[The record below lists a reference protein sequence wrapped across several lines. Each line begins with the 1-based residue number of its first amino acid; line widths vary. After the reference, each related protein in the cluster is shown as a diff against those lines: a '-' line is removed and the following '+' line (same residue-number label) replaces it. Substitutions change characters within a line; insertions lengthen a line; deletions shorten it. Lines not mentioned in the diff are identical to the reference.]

1 MKTDAEIARE
11 LLEGARKR
19 VAGHYAFPICGAI
32 TCVSKDMKSDLA
44 RPVAVA
50 LSDWIA
56 DMLKGNLFY
65 TEWVYANHYDL
76 YNAAVKRGDFDA
88 CVRHGRLAWIDWM
101 LEQDLA
107 AVIRKY
113 K

>member
-1 MKTDAEIARE
+1 MKTDAKIARE

-32 TCVSKDMKSDLA
+32 ACVLQDMKNPLA

-50 LSDWIA
+50 LSYWIA
-56 DMLKGNLFY
+56 DMLKGRLFY
-65 TEWVYANHYDL
+65 TGWVYANHYEL

-88 CVRHGRLAWIDWM
+88 CVRRGRLAWIDWM

-107 AVIRKY
+107 AVVRKY